1 MSKRIVIFFI
11 LFRHRINPF
20 KPMGKILHVM
30 NERLTNNEKDYFIKC
45 AKSKL
50 VKEILY
56 KNLKR
61 GGTYSGK
68 N

>member
-1 MSKRIVIFFI
+1 MSRRIVIFFI
-11 LFRHRINPF
+11 LVKHCINPF

-30 NERLTNNEKDYFIKC
+30 NERLTDNEKDYFIKC

-56 KNLKR
+56 RNLKR
-61 GGTYSGK
+61 GGKDSGK